1 LASYLEPQNEPFCW
15 LVHLCYSSLEV
26 REAGQPREGIYLAA
40 GWSSPTRHISY
51 SLLANF
57 RLSSPFRQRSHF
69 SSTLP
74 EDLQPISYQSDLQS
88 SSATSQLAIFKIDRQ
103 VRDLHLRYS
112 NCLKPTHGA
121 ILDRTTFEYNTVDY
135 PSCVAA
141 SCRRCSRTILPF
153 LGIATSRKHCPIFF

>member
-1 LASYLEPQNEPFCW
+1 M
-15 LVHLCYSSLEV
+15 LVLCTCVARVSKKSERQDSLERAFIWPLV
-26 REAGQPREGIYLAA
+26 GRALRAIFRTLLPHLRLPSIFRR
-40 GWSSPTRHISY
+40 SSY
-51 SLLANF
+51 SFPLFPKTSRRFN
-57 RLSSPFRQRSHF
+57 
-69 SSTLP
+69 
-74 EDLQPISYQSDLQS
+74 ISL
-88 SSATSQLAIFKIDRQ
+88 TGKHRVRGSQVAICKIDLQ